1 MIIFI
6 DTFGVSIEF
15 AIFWIIK
22 NETNEGFLD
31 ILYYNRR
38 IHPGTIC
45 WKLNGFCDVF
55 RNSYL
60 KKYSNIEY
68 VTKI

>member
-15 AIFWIIK
+15 AIFRIIK
-22 NETNEGFLD
+22 SETNEEFLD

-45 WKLNGFCDVF
+45 
-55 RNSYL
+55 
-60 KKYSNIEY
+60 
-68 VTKI
+68 